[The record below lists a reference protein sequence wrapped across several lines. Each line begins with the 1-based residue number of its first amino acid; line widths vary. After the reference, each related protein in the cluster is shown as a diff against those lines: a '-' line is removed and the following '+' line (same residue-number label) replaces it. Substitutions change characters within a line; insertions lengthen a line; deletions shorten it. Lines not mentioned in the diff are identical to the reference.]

1 MSVETHSFQ
10 AEVKQ
15 LLGLMIHSL
24 YSHKEIFLREL
35 VSNASDALDRLRFAA
50 LTDAS
55 LLPDEELGIWLRA
68 DAKARRLTVEDNGIG
83 MSREEVLANIGTIAR
98 SGTAEFLKTLEESQ
112 SKELSPELIGEF
124 GVGFYSSFM
133 VADKVIVVTR
143 KAGEASA
150 TRWESDGAGGF
161 SIEEVERE
169 QPGTSVELE
178 LKPADGEDG
187 LSDFADQWV
196 LRQTVKKYSDFV
208 AYPIRLAIEGRE
220 EEEKEGEGDTSPSPD
235 EPLNSMKAIWIR
247 PPDDISEDEHKEF
260 YKHVSHDFADPMLHL
275 MTKIEGN
282 FEARGLLYIPSRAP
296 FDLYH
301 REMAHRGIQLYIK
314 RVFIMD
320 ECRDLIPE
328 YLRFVKGVVDAE
340 DLSLNVSR
348 EMLQEDR
355 QIRTIRNHLVKKVL
369 EALGDLSKDD
379 AEKYRTFWG
388 EFGPVLKEGLLA
400 WDEKRERILD
410 LILCASTHHES
421 ELTSLADYAERMP
434 EDQEAIYYLSGPS
447 REVLAGS
454 PHLETFRDKGIE
466 VLLFFDAV
474 DEVWLGQM
482 PPEYQ
487 GKRFQSVGKGE
498 VELGSE
504 EEKKA
509 AEEARQQEQNTY
521 NDLIACLR
529 NAVQDDVKEVR
540 LSSRLTSSPACLVF
554 EEGDV
559 TPQMEAMLRQGG
571 QKIPKTKRIMEL
583 NPSHP
588 MLAKLNTLFEENGT
602 DPRLSRY
609 AELLYGQALLAEGGQ
624 LEDPAA
630 FSKKLADLMV
640 EAL

>member
-35 VSNASDALDRLRFAA
+35 ISNASDALDRLRFAG

-68 DAKARRLTVEDNGIG
+68 DDKARTLTVEDNGIG

-98 SGTAEFLKTLEESQ
+98 SGTAEFLKALEESQ
-112 SKELSPELIGEF
+112 SKELSPDLIGEF

-133 VADKVIVVTR
+133 AADNVILVTR
-143 KAGEASA
+143 KAGESGA

-161 SIEEVERE
+161 SIEEAERE
-169 QPGTSVELE
+169 QPGTSVVLE

-187 LSDFADQWV
+187 LSNFTDEWV

-220 EEEKEGEGDTSPSPD
+220 EKEGEGDAAPSPD

-260 YKHVSHDFADPMLHL
+260 YKHVSHDFADPLFHV
-275 MTKIEGN
+275 MTKIEGT

-320 ECRDLIPE
+320 ECRDLMPE

-379 AEKYRTFWG
+379 AETYRKFWD

-421 ELTSLADYAERMP
+421 EPTSLADYAERMP
-434 EDQEAIYYLSGPS
+434 EDQEAIYYLSGSS
-447 REVLAGS
+447 RDALAGS

-482 PPEYQ
+482 PPEYL

-540 LSSRLTSSPACLVF
+540 LSSRLTSSPACLVL

>member
-35 VSNASDALDRLRFAA
+35 ISNASDALDRLRFAG

-68 DAKARRLTVEDNGIG
+68 DAKARTLTVEDNGIG

-133 VADKVIVVTR
+133 AADKVILVTR
-143 KAGEASA
+143 KAGEPGA

-169 QPGTSVELE
+169 QPGTSVVLE

-187 LSDFADQWV
+187 LSNFTDEWV
-196 LRQTVKKYSDFV
+196 LRQIVKKYSDFV

-220 EEEKEGEGDTSPSPD
+220 EKEGEGDAAPSPD

-260 YKHVSHDFADPMLHL
+260 YKHVSHDFADPLFHV
-275 MTKIEGN
+275 MTKIEGT

-320 ECRDLIPE
+320 ECRDLMPE

-379 AEKYRTFWG
+379 AEKYRTFWD

-421 ELTSLADYAERMP
+421 ELASLADYAERMP
-434 EDQEAIYYLSGPS
+434 EDQEVIYYLSGPS
-447 REVLAGS
+447 RAVLAGS
-454 PHLETFRDKGIE
+454 PHLETFRDKGVE

-482 PPEYQ
+482 PPEYR

-509 AEEARQQEQNTY
+509 AEEARQQEQDTY
-521 NDLIACLR
+521 NDLITCLR

-540 LSSRLTSSPACLVF
+540 LSSRLTSSPACLVL

-583 NPSHP
+583 NASHP
-588 MLAKLNTLFEENGT
+588 MLAKLNALFEENGT